1 MGWWLITA
9 AMAAM
14 TGPRERVSSQF
25 SKHSWVCSVLS
36 ASYVIVHWLLHQ
48 SCMAWRSYTTCQGP
62 HEPEVSSGRLLDQ
75 QPLQLW
81 LFARCSA
88 GPPPQSP
95 QAPSL
100 LSGTSPEWR
109 GPETTCPSRVCAAC
123 LPQAS
128 CLRAQSHL
136 LWGHLRKSLSIAD
149 SFSRGGGLTSSLR
162 RQKREDSVFHL
173 FWDLERAWLAEAG
186 ALAGHTLP
194 PLLITL

>member
-36 ASYVIVHWLLHQ
+36 TSYVIVHWLLHQ

-62 HEPEVSSGRLLDQ
+62 HEPEVSSGRLLEQ

-81 LFARCSA
+81 LFASCST

-100 LSGTSPEWR
+100 LSETSTEWR
-109 GPETTCPSRVCAAC
+109 GPETDLFKQGLCC
-123 LPQAS
+123 LS
-128 CLRAQSHL
+128 
-136 LWGHLRKSLSIAD
+136 SLSIL
-149 SFSRGGGLTSSLR
+149 SEST
-162 RQKREDSVFHL
+162 EPPSVGPPEKVPFH
-173 FWDLERAWLAEAG
+173 R
-186 ALAGHTLP
+186 
-194 PLLITL
+194 